1 MHHLVKGMDEWFG
14 HQRDH
19 RWLMVR
25 FSDALI
31 NSTCASLRQKCLF
44 MLVYIDE
51 G

>member
-1 MHHLVKGMDEWFG
+1 MHRMVKGVDEWFG

-19 RWLMVR
+19 GWLMVR
-25 FSDALI
+25 FSDAVTY
-31 NSTCASLRQKCLF
+31 STCARLRQKLVF

>member
-25 FSDALI
+25 FSDALTY
-31 NSTCASLRQKCLF
+31 STYARDSPKMVIYAS
-44 MLVYIDE
+44 V
-51 G
+51 